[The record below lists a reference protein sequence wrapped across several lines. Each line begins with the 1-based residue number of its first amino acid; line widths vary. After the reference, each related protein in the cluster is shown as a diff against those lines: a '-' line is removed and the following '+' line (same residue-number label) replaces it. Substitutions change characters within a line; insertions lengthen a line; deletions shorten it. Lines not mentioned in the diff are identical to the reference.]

1 MTELRP
7 GRDTR
12 TTELTRRLVDFIQD
26 NLVRDGD
33 DIKVDETT
41 PLLVSG
47 LLDSLRT
54 ARLLNFL
61 RKDVGVPV
69 PAAKLDP
76 ENFRDVVTIVAMVR
90 ELETV

>member
-1 MTELRP
+1 MTE
-7 GRDTR
+7 
-12 TTELTRRLVDFIQD
+12 TTQRLVDFIQE
-26 NLVRDGD
+26 NLVLDGD

-54 ARLLNFL
+54 ARLLNFIRREL
-61 RKDVGVPV
+61 GVPI

-76 ENFRDVVTIVAMVR
+76 ENFRDVVTIVAMVS
-90 ELETV
+90 ELESV

>member
-1 MTELRP
+1 MTEITQNLI
-7 GRDTR
+7 
-12 TTELTRRLVDFIQD
+12 DFIQK
-26 NLVRDGD
+26 NLVQDGD
-33 DIKVDETT
+33 DITVDETT

-54 ARLLNFL
+54 ARLLTFL
-61 RKDVGVPV
+61 RKDIGVAI

-90 ELETV
+90 ELESV

>member
-1 MTELRP
+1 MT
-7 GRDTR
+7 D
-12 TTELTRRLVDFIQD
+12 LTRRLVDFVQD
-26 NLVRDGD
+26 NLVEDGD

-54 ARLLNFL
+54 ARLLNFIRRDL
-61 RKDVGVPV
+61 GVPV

-76 ENFRDVVTIVAMVR
+76 ENFRDVATIVAMVR
-90 ELETV
+90 ELESV

>member
-1 MTELRP
+1 MTE
-7 GRDTR
+7 
-12 TTELTRRLVDFIQD
+12 TTQRLVRFIQD
-26 NLVRDGD
+26 NLVQDGD
-33 DIKVDETT
+33 DIEVDETT

-61 RKDVGVPV
+61 RKDLGVRV

-76 ENFRDVVTIVAMVR
+76 DNFRDVVTIVAMVE

>member
-1 MTELRP
+1 MS
-7 GRDTR
+7 
-12 TTELTRRLVDFIQD
+12 ELTQRLVGFIQD
-26 NLVRDGD
+26 NLVLDGD
-33 DIKVDETT
+33 DIEVDEKT

-61 RKDVGVPV
+61 RKDVGVPI

-76 ENFRDVVTIVAMVR
+76 ENFRDVATIVAMVR
-90 ELETV
+90 ELESV

>member
-1 MTELRP
+1 MTEI
-7 GRDTR
+7 TQ
-12 TTELTRRLVDFIQD
+12 RLVDFIQE
-26 NLVRDGD
+26 NLVPEGD

-61 RKDVGVPV
+61 RRDIGVPI

-76 ENFRDVVTIVAMVR
+76 ENFRDVVTIVTMVR
-90 ELETV
+90 ELESV

>member
-1 MTELRP
+1 MTEL
-7 GRDTR
+7 TQ
-12 TTELTRRLVDFIQD
+12 RLVAFIQD
-26 NLVRDGD
+26 NLVLDGD

-61 RKDVGVPV
+61 RKDVGVPI
-69 PAAKLDP
+69 PAARLDP
-76 ENFRDVVTIVAMVR
+76 ENFKDVATIVAMVR
-90 ELETV
+90 ELESV

>member
-1 MTELRP
+1 MTEITQNLI
-7 GRDTR
+7 
-12 TTELTRRLVDFIQD
+12 DFIQK
-26 NLVRDGD
+26 NLVQDGD
-33 DIKVDETT
+33 DITVDETT

-54 ARLLNFL
+54 ARLLTFL
-61 RKDVGVPV
+61 RKDVGVAI

-90 ELETV
+90 ELESV

>member
-1 MTELRP
+1 MTEL
-7 GRDTR
+7 TH
-12 TTELTRRLVDFIQD
+12 TTGLARRLVDFIQE
-26 NLVRDGD
+26 NLVQDGD

-61 RKDVGVPV
+61 RKDVGVPI

-76 ENFRDVVTIVAMVR
+76 ENFRDVVTIVAMVE
-90 ELETV
+90 ELESV

>member
-1 MTELRP
+1 MTDIEI
-7 GRDTR
+7 
-12 TTELTRRLVDFIQD
+12 TRRLIGFIQE
-26 NLVRDGD
+26 NLVLDGD

-61 RKDVGVPV
+61 RRDIGVPV

-76 ENFRDVVTIVAMVR
+76 ENFRDVATIVAMVR
-90 ELETV
+90 ELESV

>member
-1 MTELRP
+1 MTELAQ
-7 GRDTR
+7 
-12 TTELTRRLVDFIQD
+12 RLVDFIQE
-26 NLVRDGD
+26 NLVEDGD
-33 DIKVDETT
+33 DVKVDETT

-61 RKDVGVPV
+61 RKDVGVKI

-76 ENFRDVVTIVAMVR
+76 GNFRDVLTIVAMVR
-90 ELETV
+90 ELESV